1 MSVSCGGIS
10 HLLSDFRSFCL
21 LCSLPTLL
29 LMAEI
34 RLTTWGV
41 WNPIDN
47 GINYLS
53 TGAGF
58 QPSTIITELPPS
70 TSVLYLASGR
80 IAVVLRASAL
90 R

>member
-1 MSVSCGGIS
+1 MGVLAIYCQI
-10 HLLSDFRSFCL
+10 RSFCV

-34 RLTTWGV
+34 RLTTWDV
-41 WNPIDN
+41 WNPIGN

-58 QPSTIITELPPS
+58 QPSTVITELPPS